1 MVNPYFCY
9 CLSFTIALMLYS
21 LRWSNL
27 YPSLSA
33 ALVAFLILTIIAQ
46 GLAGFRFTRKHTP
59 TFTRFRVKM
68 TYGPWIVTT
77 FLYTLWIMEFAHGGG
92 VPLVKILLNQPF
104 DYKLFGIP
112 TLHVFLVTF
121 SSFYTVFLFHHY
133 LSHKSPQ
140 ILFLFAI
147 NLLAAVLIYN
157 RGMLL
162 FNISA
167 SAILFLIYL
176 GRLPRKV
183 VLWFVPSV
191 LFLCLL
197 FGVMGTLRVSNEAH
211 TGYADD
217 NFLQTAGASE
227 RFVDSWVPSE
237 FFWVYLYATSPL
249 ANLEA
254 NIALNDPLPSSVAVV
269 SGWINN
275 EILFDFISKRINAYT
290 GDTRAIQKRIHGPF
304 NASTVYSGSYSYL
317 GWTGIILMAGIILA
331 LPLMLIRIIPVASPF
346 FLTAYAVLCAL
357 FLFMIFENTIRF
369 TGLSFQLV
377 YPLVFTF
384 AIRKFPW
391 VGNIFSLKV
400 N

>member
-9 CLSFTIALMLYS
+9 CLTFTIALMLYS
-21 LRWSNL
+21 IGWSNL
-27 YPSLSA
+27 YPNLSA
-33 ALVAFLILTIIAQ
+33 TLVAFLIITIIAQ
-46 GLAGFRFTRKHTP
+46 TLAGFRFARKHTP
-59 TFTRFRVKM
+59 TFASFGVRMAK
-68 TYGPWIVTT
+68 GPWIITA
-77 FLYTLWIMEFAHGGG
+77 FLYVLWIVEFAHGGG
-92 VPLVKILLNQPF
+92 VPLIKILLNEPF

-112 TLHVFLVTF
+112 TLHVLLVTF

-133 LSHKSPQ
+133 LSHRSLQ
-140 ILFLFAI
+140 ILFLFAV

-167 SAILFLIYL
+167 AAVLFMMYL
-176 GRLPRKV
+176 RRPSRKLM
-183 VLWFVPSV
+183 LWFIPFV
-191 LFLCLL
+191 LLLCLL
-197 FGVMGTLRVSNEAH
+197 FGVMGTLRVSHEAH
-211 TGYADD
+211 TSYADD

-227 RFVDSWVPSE
+227 QFLKSWVPSE

-254 NIALNDPLPSSVAVV
+254 NASLNDPLPTSIAAVA
-269 SGWINN
+269 GWINN

-290 GDTRAIQKRIHGPF
+290 GETRAIQKRIHGPF

-317 GWTGIILMAGIILA
+317 GWTGMIMMALFVIV
-331 LPLMLIRIIPVASPF
+331 LPLLFVAIMPRTSPF
-346 FLTAYAVLCAL
+346 FLTGYALLCSL
-357 FLFMIFENTIRF
+357 YVFMIFENTIRF

-377 YPLVFTF
+377 YPVLFTF
-384 AIRKFPW
+384 ALRKFPW
-391 VGNIFSLKV
+391 TGNIFSLKV